1 MVVMSTWLGV
11 QTGLQCAV
19 VAGSSSAACWRWQWA
34 AHTPALLSPHP
45 LQVDAL
51 KQEVAEVRGCGTP
64 HGEAAK
70 KVSRLALERVRELQL
85 KVGRPGVWGS
95 AKKLTCN
102 PAGRDAGLLEWE
114 QCSH

>member
-1 MVVMSTWLGV
+1 MC
-11 QTGLQCAV
+11 GLV
-19 VAGSSSAACWRWQWA
+19 RHVAGSSSAACWRWQWA
-34 AHTPALLSPHP
+34 TLLPSSHLHP

-85 KVGRPGVWGS
+85 KVGGPGVWCS
-95 AKKLTCN
+95 A
-102 PAGRDAGLLEWE
+102 
-114 QCSH
+114 